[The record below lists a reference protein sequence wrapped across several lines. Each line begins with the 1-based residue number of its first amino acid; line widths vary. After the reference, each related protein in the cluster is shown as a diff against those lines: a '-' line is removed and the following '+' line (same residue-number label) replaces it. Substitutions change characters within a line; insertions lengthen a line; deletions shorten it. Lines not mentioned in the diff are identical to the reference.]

1 MIRKES
7 IRNTELYPTPT
18 RDIGIFLNGVVA
30 YGYKDYDSNDVVFGR
45 EFTVTEK
52 GSGYKAAPFVLI
64 DGDKEA
70 VGKAPSGEVVERI
83 DVVNPGQNYNSNPA
97 VTVTSGRGAIVTA
110 TVTKDKVT
118 QLTIVDPGEYYSSPP
133 LIIIRDS
140 LGSGRLAEYTSIV
153 SNEGKLIGF
162 NKIAEGKFYT
172 QANVTVEVVAVGK
185 GAEAAC
191 FCEALE
197 EESL

>member
-1 MIRKES
+1 M
-7 IRNTELYPTPT
+7 
-18 RDIGIFLNGVVA
+18 
-30 YGYKDYDSNDVVFGR
+30 
-45 EFTVTEK
+45 
-52 GSGYKAAPFVLI
+52 LI

-70 VGKAPSGEVVERI
+70 VGKAILSGEVVERI
-83 DVVNPGQNYNSNPA
+83 EVVNPGKNYNSNPA
-97 VTVTSGRGAIVTA
+97 VTITSGRGAIVTA

-140 LGSGRLAEYTSIV
+140 LGSGRLAEYTAIV

-185 GAEAAC
+185 GAE
-191 FCEALE
+191 
-197 EESL
+197 SLLLL